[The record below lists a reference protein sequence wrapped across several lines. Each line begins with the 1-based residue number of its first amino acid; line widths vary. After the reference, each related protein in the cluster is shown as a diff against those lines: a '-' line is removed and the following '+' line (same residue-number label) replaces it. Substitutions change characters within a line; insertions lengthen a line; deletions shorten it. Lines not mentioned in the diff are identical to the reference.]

1 MNRVVVLL
9 ARAPSARGKTRL
21 TAGWP
26 EHRARALRERLLLDT
41 MTAARAAGYPLVVS
55 FTPEEAR
62 DELRALVGEAQLV
75 AQRGDDLG
83 ARMRNAMRETLAMG
97 AAMVVLI
104 GSDLPTLP
112 TESIVHAFDLLEG
125 AAFSPAMEGGRAL
138 AAEGLAQSVSPV
150 DIVFGP
156 SEDGGFYIVG
166 ARGDVPDIFRNVEWG
181 QSDVLGRVTAAAH
194 HAGLSVGF
202 VREWWDVDAP
212 DDLRRCRGYEE
223 FSRTE
228 R

>member
-26 EHRARALRERLLLDT
+26 EPRARALRERLLLDT
-41 MTAARAAGYPLVVS
+41 LTAARAAGYPLVVS

-62 DELRALVGEAQLV
+62 DELRGLVGEAQLV

-83 ARMRNAMRETLAMG
+83 TRMQYAMFDGFASG
-97 AAMVVLI
+97 ADAVVLI

-112 TESIVHAFDLLEG
+112 PRHIVDAFDMLEG
-125 AAFSPAMEGGRAL
+125 VGLLTTEAPAKAVGPADL
-138 AAEGLAQSVSPV
+138 
-150 DIVFGP
+150 VFGP
-156 SEDGGFYIVG
+156 SEDGGFYLAG
-166 ARGDVPDIFRNVEWG
+166 ARGDVSGIFGNVEWG
-181 QSDVLGRVTAAAH
+181 QSDVLARVTAAAH
-194 HAGLSVGF
+194 LAGMSVGF

-212 DDLRRCRGYEE
+212 EDLRRCRGYEE
-223 FSRTE
+223 FSRDE